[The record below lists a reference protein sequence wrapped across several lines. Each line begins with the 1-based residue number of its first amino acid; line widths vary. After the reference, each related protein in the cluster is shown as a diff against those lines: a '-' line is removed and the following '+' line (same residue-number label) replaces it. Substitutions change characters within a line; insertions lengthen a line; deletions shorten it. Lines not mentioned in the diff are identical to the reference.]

1 VVIAFAVVTGEAGL
15 TTGAMFIGPLEGRS
29 QAICMPGAM
38 YIDLAAASCVKTSIS
53 KPFSNAKRLRAGT
66 IVSFRQACMT
76 LGKDPVSVNKGWE
89 AGSNDASTL

>member
-1 VVIAFAVVTGEAGL
+1 MGSSVVIAFAVVTGEAGL

-53 KPFSNAKRLRAGT
+53 KPFSNAKRLRTFGT

-76 LGKDPVSVNKGWE
+76 LGKDPVSVNKGGRPE
-89 AGSNDASTL
+89 